1 MSSHS
6 DTDSTYL
13 ICMAC
18 KERGEEEEEEERKRW
33 KELWDKGEKKNDSG
47 VLREPADSEFF
58 LEVSIVQRTFEMA
71 HLTALYS
78 TLPADATICIL
89 RIR

>member
-18 KERGEEEEEEERKRW
+18 KERGEEEEEEEEEERKRW
-33 KELWDKGEKKNDSG
+33 KEL
-47 VLREPADSEFF
+47 
-58 LEVSIVQRTFEMA
+58 
-71 HLTALYS
+71 
-78 TLPADATICIL
+78 
-89 RIR
+89 